1 MFLVGPDGVVQNCE
15 SGVNPKLAE
24 ELPAQI
30 EKLLAGESIYQKP
43 LQEYQEELKQYAK
56 MVESSSADEAVSGS
70 MKVEDRKL
78 PEVKTAPRS
87 EPATLKLQTLWKCPD
102 IRSPGNVLVLD
113 GKEGPRLAVI
123 ENWKSI
129 AEVGAD
135 GKRIALHTLNITD
148 GEAIGSLRSAVG
160 ADGKRYIVAFLPT
173 QQRCHVLDDKWN
185 VVAHY
190 PEDAMQK
197 PHSGISDVE
206 IGDLN
211 GDGKLEMYVSYW
223 GVVGVQGVSLDGKR
237 LWGNRSLA
245 NVIGLAIGGPD
256 EKNRRKLYCTNN
268 TESIIALD
276 SEGQRQGETTVRNH
290 LLHWIVAADLRG
302 DGKRTW
308 CGLASPMLGE
318 NTVVGFSLETGAS
331 WTYKLPAGLQPQ
343 PIEPIIA
350 GRIVRQGAG
359 QWILPGPDG
368 SVHILSADGKLL
380 DKFNSGVMLQGLA
393 TLAINGQPALVIATA
408 NGLEAWKVE

>member
-87 EPATLKLQTLWKCPD
+87 EPATFKLQTLWKCPD
-102 IRSPGNVLVLD
+102 IRSPGNILVLD

-211 GDGKLEMYVSYW
+211 GDGRGRRER
-223 GVVGVQGVSLDGKR
+223 R
-237 LWGNRSLA
+237 LA
-245 NVIGLAIGGPD
+245 
-256 EKNRRKLYCTNN
+256 RR
-268 TESIIALD
+268 
-276 SEGQRQGETTVRNH
+276 
-290 LLHWIVAADLRG
+290 
-302 DGKRTW
+302 
-308 CGLASPMLGE
+308 
-318 NTVVGFSLETGAS
+318 
-331 WTYKLPAGLQPQ
+331 
-343 PIEPIIA
+343 
-350 GRIVRQGAG
+350 
-359 QWILPGPDG
+359 
-368 SVHILSADGKLL
+368 
-380 DKFNSGVMLQGLA
+380 
-393 TLAINGQPALVIATA
+393 
-408 NGLEAWKVE
+408 